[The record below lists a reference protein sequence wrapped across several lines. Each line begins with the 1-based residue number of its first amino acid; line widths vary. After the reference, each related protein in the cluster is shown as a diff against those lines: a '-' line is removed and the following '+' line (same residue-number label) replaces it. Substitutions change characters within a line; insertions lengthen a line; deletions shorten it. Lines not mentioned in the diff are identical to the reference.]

1 LFVVR
6 YGLQCHTMM
15 PPDAEGAQLFPL
27 DHPPDAA
34 KRHPPS
40 LRQLADRKNFLVH
53 FSSNITLPALAA

>member
-1 LFVVR
+1 
-6 YGLQCHTMM
+6 MM
-15 PPDAEGAQLFPL
+15 PPDAERAQLFTL

-40 LRQLADRKNFLVH
+40 LRQLADRENLLVH